1 MFRGC
6 VRCLDEANPGKE
18 GSSSSMVSVCWS
30 LVILIADGGV
40 VDTMLVVKVGLKL
53 DKSCIKDGQ
62 RERLRGSATRY
73 L

>member
-1 MFRGC
+1 
-6 VRCLDEANPGKE
+6 
-18 GSSSSMVSVCWS
+18 
-30 LVILIADGGV
+30 
-40 VDTMLVVKVGLKL
+40 MLVVKVGLKL